1 MNMTE
6 NEEQLILLD
15 QVAPHSKDLFSQ
27 PIRIKKQKTEFPK
40 TSRTFI
46 TSRDLYYIFR
56 MSKSVYI
63 RETNTVGILFPQNVS
78 VRCGGRTLGY
88 DDVISGGSFVTL
100 SVKLFGGK
108 GGYGQLLKDF
118 GKETQLSRNKKS
130 MRDLSGTLIWIH
142 MLLQF

>member
-1 MNMTE
+1 M
-6 NEEQLILLD
+6 
-15 QVAPHSKDLFSQ
+15 
-27 PIRIKKQKTEFPK
+27 
-40 TSRTFI
+40 
-46 TSRDLYYIFR
+46 TSRDHFYIFR

-63 RETNTVGILFPQNVS
+63 RETNTVGGLFPQNVS
-78 VRCGGRTLGY
+78 VRLDGRTLGY

-130 MRDLSGTLIWIH
+130 MRDLSGTLIWVYT
-142 MLLQF
+142 LLQF

>member
-1 MNMTE
+1 M
-6 NEEQLILLD
+6 
-15 QVAPHSKDLFSQ
+15 
-27 PIRIKKQKTEFPK
+27 
-40 TSRTFI
+40 
-46 TSRDLYYIFR
+46 TSRDPFHIFR

-63 RETNTVGILFPQNVS
+63 CDTNIVGKLFPHNVS
-78 VRCGGRTLGY
+78 VRLGGRTLGS

-130 MRDLSGTLIWIH
+130 MRDLSGTFIWENK
-142 MLLQF
+142 